1 MPDWARS
8 WTAYIWLDSCIHTEV
23 MDNAILLVDDE
34 SAFLSTISEFFTNLD
49 FKVMTAQELEEAEAL
64 IIKYSFRLVIA
75 DLSLTALNSDEGLR
89 LIDHIRD
96 RSPLTKIILLSGRVS
111 PEVRQEALQRGAHAV
126 LLKPQRLSDIGTI
139 VEHLLEV
146 PHAVEV

>member
-1 MPDWARS
+1 
-8 WTAYIWLDSCIHTEV
+8 

-96 RSPLTKIILLSGRVS
+96 RSPRTKIILLSGRVS

>member
-1 MPDWARS
+1 
-8 WTAYIWLDSCIHTEV
+8 